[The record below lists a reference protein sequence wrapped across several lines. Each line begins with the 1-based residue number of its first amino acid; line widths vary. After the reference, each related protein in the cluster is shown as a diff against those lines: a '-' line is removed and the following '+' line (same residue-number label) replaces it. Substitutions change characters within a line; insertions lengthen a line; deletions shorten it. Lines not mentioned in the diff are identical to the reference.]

1 MSLAGRLR
9 DALRRDDQRVDADRL
24 VHRVAALDRFARAST
39 DHIPAQL
46 LRPAHAIVERAG
58 GRLALS
64 RDHTVVALAGATGSG
79 KSSLFNALTGMQISS
94 VGVRRPTTGVAHAC
108 VWGAEGASALLDW
121 LGIPPD
127 RRFIRDS
134 PLHRPDDDPQFHGLV
149 LLDLPDFDSILAG
162 HRLEVDRLLRL
173 VDLVVWVTDPQKY
186 ADQVIHE
193 QYLRTFHRH
202 VDSTIVVLNQAD
214 RLSEADVRRCLADLT
229 GLLAQDGFA
238 SVPVFAIS
246 AVADPGIEPLR
257 QALRATVSQR
267 LAALR
272 RLSADVDGAV
282 ATLSPLVGRPAAEDS
297 IDRDTTRA
305 LTDALADSAGV
316 PAVVEATGRA
326 YAFRASASMG
336 WPLVRWIRRARPD
349 PLRRLRLG
357 LANSPIGTGGS
368 GGSGSGPAGAGGE
381 SEASS
386 IPEPNSAQRSV
397 AALAVRTIG
406 DRAAVGL
413 PDPWPA
419 AVTTAARSRAG
430 DLADALDQAVVRTDL
445 GMERKRWWW
454 RIIGALQWLLTAI
467 AIVGALWLLVRLAL
481 IALGLVNVGLPSVGV
496 QQIGQVPVA
505 TILLIGGAIAG
516 ILISLLV
523 KPLVAVGRNRARKRA
538 DIRLRAAVTDVSR
551 DYVIAPVRQVLHDYA
566 EAREALGEAGKIE
579 T

>member
-9 DALRRDDQRVDADRL
+9 DALRRDDQRVDADHL

-39 DHIPAQL
+39 DHLPAEL
-46 LRPAHAIVERAG
+46 LRPAHAIVDRAG

-108 VWGAEGASALLDW
+108 VWGAEGAGSLLDW

-134 PLHRPDDDPQFHGLV
+134 PLHRPDDDPQLHGLV

-162 HRLEVDRLLRL
+162 HRIEVDRLLRL
-173 VDLVVWVTDPQKY
+173 VDLVIWVTDPQKY

-214 RLSEADVRRCLADLT
+214 RLSETDVRRCLADLT
-229 GLLAQDGFA
+229 GLLTADGFA
-238 SVPVFAIS
+238 KIRVFAIS
-246 AVADPGIEPLR
+246 AVADPPGIGPLR
-257 QALRATVSQR
+257 QSLRTTVSQR
-267 LAALR
+267 LAALQ

-282 ATLSPLVGRPAAEDS
+282 ATLSPLVGPPAAEDS

-316 PAVVEATGRA
+316 PAVVEATGEA
-326 YAFRASASMG
+326 YAFRARASMG
-336 WPLVRWIRRARPD
+336 WPLVRWVRRVRTD

-357 LANSPIGTGGS
+357 LASSLGGESGPRGS
-368 GGSGSGPAGAGGE
+368 GMP

-397 AALAVRTIG
+397 AALAVRTIS

-419 AVTTAARSRAG
+419 AVTTAARSRAD

-445 GMERKRWWW
+445 GMDGKRWWW
-454 RIIGALQWLLTAI
+454 RIIGALQWLLTVI
-467 AIVGALWLLVRLAL
+467 AIIGALWLLVRLAL
-481 IALGLVNVGLPSVGV
+481 IALGLVNFGLASVDVQGVGHIP
-496 QQIGQVPVA
+496 IA
-505 TILLIGGAIAG
+505 TILLIGGAVAG

-538 DIRLRAAVTDVSR
+538 DSSLRAAVTDVSR

-579 T
+579 PAR